1 MLILSRKVGERF
13 LIGENVVV
21 QVLDISG
28 SHVKLG
34 IDAPKNTKVFREELL
49 ATPRLT
55 KNDEQR
61 DVSTTENL

>member
-49 ATPRLT
+49 TTPRLA